1 MFTLP
6 EHNYYTYLFLFI
18 VSYSCN
24 VYMKPWINNMNYC
37 YRLCNSLSCE
47 QSDVAKVILNNF
59 QYKTTLKKIKY
70 KMVNECKRI
79 TGTRTTETYSSKL
92 PLKRDLL

>member
-1 MFTLP
+1 M
-6 EHNYYTYLFLFI
+6 NYY
-18 VSYSCN
+18 
-24 VYMKPWINNMNYC
+24 

-47 QSDVAKVILNNF
+47 QSDVAKVILNNIK
-59 QYKTTLKKIKY
+59 YKTTLKKIKY
-70 KMVNECKRI
+70 QIVKRI

>member
-1 MFTLP
+1 M
-6 EHNYYTYLFLFI
+6 NYY
-18 VSYSCN
+18 
-24 VYMKPWINNMNYC
+24 

-59 QYKTTLKKIKY
+59 KYKTTLKKIKY
-70 KMVNECKRI
+70 QIVKRI